1 TTADGREILRAELS
15 LVDNNG
21 NWSVTAKVTLS
32 GELDHKGSE
41 SLNLPL
47 AVTLAD
53 KDGDRIG
60 TTLPLTIADGK
71 APSFIPGKGVS
82 LDEGDLT
89 GS

>member
-1 TTADGREILRAELS
+1 MVSEILRAELS

-71 APSFIPGKGVS
+71 APSFIRWHWGDPG
-82 LDEGDLT
+82 
-89 GS
+89 